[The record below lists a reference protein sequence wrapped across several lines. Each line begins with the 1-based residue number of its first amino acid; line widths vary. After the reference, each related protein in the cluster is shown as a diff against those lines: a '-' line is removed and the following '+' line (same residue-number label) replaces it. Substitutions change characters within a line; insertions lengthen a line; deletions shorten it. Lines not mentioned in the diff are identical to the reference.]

1 MKQAS
6 IFAALTA
13 VLLLSTAHV
22 SFAVDSKPEAAPV
35 NTGKTKAEQQKLQ
48 KELDAKRKA
57 TAKIKLVDI
66 NNAGMA
72 ELKTLPGI
80 GDAEA
85 IKIIEGRPYGSKAWL
100 ATRNILSSEVYDGLS
115 TRVIAKQP
123 YKDSDKNAALYAPKK

>member
-13 VLLLSTAHV
+13 VLLLSTVHV
-22 SFAVDSKPEAAPV
+22 SFAGDSKPDAAPV
-35 NTGKTKAEQQKLQ
+35 NAGMTKAEQQKH
-48 KELDAKRKA
+48 KKDLDAKRKA
-57 TAKIKLVDI
+57 ASKIKLVDI
-66 NNAGMA
+66 NSAGMA

-85 IKIIEGRPYGSKAWL
+85 IKIMEGRPYGSKAWL
-100 ATRNILSSEVYDGLS
+100 VTRNILSSELYDGLS
-115 TRVIAKQP
+115 GRVIAKQP